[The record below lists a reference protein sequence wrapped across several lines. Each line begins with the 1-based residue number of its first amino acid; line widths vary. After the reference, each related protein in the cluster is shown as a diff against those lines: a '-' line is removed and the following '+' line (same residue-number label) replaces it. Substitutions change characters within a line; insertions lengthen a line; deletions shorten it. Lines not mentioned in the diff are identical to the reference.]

1 MSGGQEGGQSDH
13 PRTMA
18 LYAEPEPEPEP
29 VQVSGKAEVQ
39 SDEEVSAFRASVL
52 KVLMGTLN

>member
-1 MSGGQEGGQSDH
+1 
-13 PRTMA
+13 MA